1 MVTMRGLSN
10 QSKSRVSVL
19 NLFALLSFKLSQ
31 KEKMQCTRS
40 GGKERSFLRTI
51 SESCWSEA
59 CKDSNCIR
67 APSLEGIREL
77 FAMSLDNGD
86 WSSIPKL
93 SLLRF
98 CGVFKDSKN

>member
-10 QSKSRVSVL
+10 QSNSKVSFFCPSLIPITV
-19 NLFALLSFKLSQ
+19 SQ
-31 KEKMQCTRS
+31 KEKMQCTIS

-67 APSLEGIREL
+67 APSLEGIRQL

-98 CGVFKDSKN
+98 CGVFKVSKN